1 MRIFPE
7 NLATYEP
14 NNFSISLF
22 WTGPS
27 DFSVE
32 QNFVLIF
39 LEYSETETCDAYLYN
54 FQHFAYINFHLIKII
69 GKVLLFNKISTL
81 GVLRGIQ
88 TKQKVQFGPL
98 F

>member
-39 LEYSETETCDAYLYN
+39 LEYSKTETCDAYLYN
-54 FQHFAYINFHLIKII
+54 FVYYIWNIENGFSH
-69 GKVLLFNKISTL
+69 ISAL
-81 GVLRGIQ
+81 SVRLYG
-88 TKQKVQFGPL
+88 FE
-98 F
+98 